1 MNKASLWTKAQH
13 LESQMQTGMRAKIQ
27 AFWDVTLSHITAQVL
42 TASKNH
48 SVSTFVVLACL
59 TL

>member
-1 MNKASLWTKAQH
+1 MNTAALWTKTQH
-13 LESQMQTGMRAKIQ
+13 LESQMQTGMIANIQ
-27 AFWDVTLSHITAQVL
+27 AFWDVTMSHCNAQVL

-48 SVSTFVVLACL
+48 SVLTFVVLAGL